1 MYSVTADW
9 YAKQLPDRFMFH
21 VGEAV
26 VDMDPTAH
34 TVTTSK
40 DRTINYDYCILVRN
54 PGFVDSDT
62 C

>member
-1 MYSVTADW
+1 VGFATADW
-9 YAKQLPDRFMFH
+9 YAKQSPDRFMFH

-40 DRTINYDYCILVRN
+40 DRTINYDYCILVCDFY
-54 PGFVDSDT
+54 FVHDYA